1 MVEIKKGSIFVAMEL
16 LTIIWN
22 VKPQIIEI
30 GSFQLRWYGLLFASA
45 FIAGN
50 YLMGKMF
57 KHDKVPDNWLDKIL
71 IYVLIGT
78 VLGAR
83 LGHVFFYDWDY
94 YSQNLG
100 EILMVWKGGL
110 ASHGAAI
117 GIIISLWLFS
127 RNVSHKSILWA
138 LDRVVIVVALSGL
151 FIRLGNL
158 MNSEIIGKPT
168 DVPWAF
174 VFERVDLLPR
184 HPVQLYEAIAYTLIF
199 IFLYHLYWKKNAGE
213 KEGLLFGLFL
223 VLLFSARFVLEFY
236 KNSQGGFESSL
247 GDVLSTGQWLSIPF
261 VLAGLFFIWRSQKGN
276 PDA

>member
-1 MVEIKKGSIFVAMEL
+1 MEL
-16 LTIIWN
+16 LTIVWN
-22 VKPQIIEI
+22 VKPQIFEI
-30 GSFQLRWYGLLFASA
+30 GDFQLRWYGLLFASS

-57 KHDKVPDNWLDKIL
+57 KHEGVPEKWLDKIL

-83 LGHVFFYDWDY
+83 FGHVFFYDWPY

-117 GIIISLWLFS
+117 GVIVSLWLFS
-127 RNVSHKSILWA
+127 RNVSHRSILWS
-138 LDRVVIVVALSGL
+138 LDRVVIVTALGAV
-151 FIRLGNL
+151 FIRIGNL
-158 MNSEIIGKPT
+158 MNSEIIGIPT

-174 VFERVDLLPR
+174 IFERIDMLPR
-184 HPVQLYEAIAYTLIF
+184 HPVQLYEAFTYLLLFLI
-199 IFLYHLYWKKNAGE
+199 LNNLYWKRNAGE
-213 KEGLLFGLFL
+213 KKGLLFGLFL
-223 VLLFSARFVLEFY
+223 VGLFTSRFFMEFF

-247 GDVLSTGQWLSIPF
+247 GETFSTGQWLSIPF
-261 VLAGLFFIWRSQKGN
+261 VLIGFYFIWKSSKQPLSK
-276 PDA
+276 

>member
-1 MVEIKKGSIFVAMEL
+1 MEL
-16 LTIIWN
+16 LSIVWD
-22 VKPQIIEI
+22 VKPYIFEI

-57 KHDKVPDNWLDKIL
+57 KHDKVPDAWLDKIL

-117 GIIISLWLFS
+117 GIIASLWLFS
-127 RNVSHKSILWA
+127 KNVSHKSILWA

-151 FIRLGNL
+151 FIRTGNF
-158 MNSEIIGKPT
+158 MNSEIIGTPS
-168 DVPWAF
+168 DLPWAVIF
-174 VFERVDLLPR
+174 MQVDGIPR
-184 HPVQLYEAIAYTLIF
+184 HPVQLYEAIAYTI
-199 IFLYHLYWKKNAGE
+199 IFLLLNRLYWKKNAGE
-213 KEGLLFGLFL
+213 TLGYLFGLFL
-223 VLLFSARFVLEFY
+223 VLLFSARFILEFFKY
-236 KNSQGGFESSL
+236 SQGGFESQL
-247 GDVLSTGQWLSIPF
+247 GGVLSTGQWLSIPF
-261 VLAGLFFIWRSQKGN
+261 VLVGFYFIWRSKK
-276 PDA
+276 A

>member
-1 MVEIKKGSIFVAMEL
+1 MEFLSIV
-16 LTIIWN
+16 WD
-22 VKPQIIEI
+22 VKPHIFEI
-30 GSFQLRWYGLLFASA
+30 GTFQLRYYGLLFASA

-57 KHDKVPDNWLDKIL
+57 KNDKVPDAWLDKIL
-71 IYVLIGT
+71 VYVLIGT

-151 FIRLGNL
+151 LIRLGNF
-158 MNSEIIGKPT
+158 MNSEIIGTPS
-168 DVPWAF
+168 DMPWAIIF
-174 VFERVDLLPR
+174 MQVDSIPR
-184 HPVQLYEAIAYTLIF
+184 HPVQLYEAFTNLFIF
-199 IFLYHLYWKKNAGE
+199 IFLNRLYWKNNAGD
-213 KEGLLFGLFL
+213 KLGYLFGLFL
-223 VLLFSARFVLEFY
+223 VLLFSARFVLEFFKY
-236 KNSQGGFESSL
+236 SQGGFESNL
-247 GDVLSTGQWLSIPF
+247 GEVLSTGQWLSIPF
-261 VLAGLFFIWRSQKGN
+261 VLAGFYFIWRSKK
-276 PDA
+276 A